1 MDVHE
6 DPQTGLM
13 TATFEL
19 PGMKKDDVTIDV
31 HNDHL
36 IISGSANTEVEE
48 KKEGYTVR
56 ERRSGKFSRTVPLP
70 SGTTP
75 KDIGA
80 KMEDGLLSVT
90 FPKTHPEK
98 APARITS
105 S

>member
-6 DPQTGLM
+6 DTQTGLM

-19 PGMKKDDVTIDV
+19 PGMKKEDVTIDI

-36 IISGSANTEVEE
+36 AISGSANAEVEE

-70 SGTTP
+70 NGMTP

-80 KMEDGLLSVT
+80 KMENGLLTIT

-98 APARITS
+98 APSRITIS
-105 S
+105 